1 MKNPETLW
9 IVQLVC
15 LLLFRTTLVYSSS
28 SSNRIVSLPGDKI
41 PERSKPD
48 RFVQAAPLIVAAVC
62 RDGVAVIAAHT
73 SDEDEPLLYYQPD
86 SSTSKPNDIKPFLD
100 LPENF
105 AGPFRIQPI
114 DAYGTT
120 MLTCGWRADCDA
132 LVRRAVA
139 MAAAEKRRYGEMGMS
154 ASYAKFL
161 SSEISLY
168 LAQCAV
174 SDWVRFGK

>member
-1 MKNPETLW
+1 MRKPKTAW
-9 IVQLVC
+9 TVQLVC
-15 LLLFRTTLVYSSS
+15 LLLLKLTLVCSSVS
-28 SSNRIVSLPGDKI
+28 SSNRIVSSPGDKI
-41 PERSKPD
+41 PERYKPD

-73 SDEDEPLLYYQPD
+73 SDEDEPLLYYQPE
-86 SSTSKPNDIKPFLD
+86 SSISKPNDIQPFLD

-105 AGPFRIQPI
+105 AGPFRIQSI

-139 MAAAEKRRYGEMGMS
+139 MAAAETRRYGEMGSS

-161 SSEISLY
+161 ASEISLY

-174 SDWVRFGK
+174 SEWVR